1 MADFA
6 TTTPASIPPSPGST
20 PARRRLTAGLVVLA
34 WCAAVAVAATV
45 GWLVVDRAGVSLLGG
60 SGPGLSGVGAGTA
73 TASAAATT
81 SSAGHASSL
90 NTSGGRVSAICTTA
104 GAISLQG
111 AIPVQGWRMEVN
123 ESGPKQLRIEFRKGS
138 RKVEVV
144 GVCRAGAA
152 VLTLDKSG
160 GGGTPSSTTRPA
172 PATSSD
178 DHGGGGGGGDGG
190 GGGGGSGSSSGS
202 SGGSGSGGSGKSGG

>member
-6 TTTPASIPPSPGST
+6 TTPASIPPSPGST

-60 SGPGLSGVGAGTA
+60 SGPGLSGVGAGPA
-73 TASAAATT
+73 TASASATT

-90 NTSGGRVSAICTTA
+90 NTAGGRVSAICTTA

-123 ESGPKQLRIEFRKGS
+123 ESGPKQLAVEFRKSS

-152 VLTLDKSG
+152 VLALDKSG
-160 GGGTPSSTTRPA
+160 GGGTPTSTTRPA

-178 DHGGGGGGGDGG
+178 DHGGGGDDGGGDNHGG
-190 GGGGGSGSSSGS
+190 GGSSSGSGGGSGS
-202 SGGSGSGGSGKSGG
+202 GSG